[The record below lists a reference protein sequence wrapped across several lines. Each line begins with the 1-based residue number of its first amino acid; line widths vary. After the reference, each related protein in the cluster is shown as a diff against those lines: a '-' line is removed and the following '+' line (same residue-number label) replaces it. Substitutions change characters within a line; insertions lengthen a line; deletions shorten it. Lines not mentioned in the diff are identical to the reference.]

1 MATQVRNIDFGD
13 YATAVP
19 AFLTMVVMPFTYSI
33 TNGIGAG
40 FVSYVVIRLAQ
51 GKARLVHP
59 LMWVVAALFVVYFAL
74 APLERLLGV
83 R

>member
-1 MATQVRNIDFGD
+1 M
-13 YATAVP
+13 
-19 AFLTMVVMPFTYSI
+19 
-33 TNGIGAG
+33 
-40 FVSYVVIRLAQ
+40 SYVVIRLAQ